1 MCDNMYGQ
9 LPRTTNIYSLI
20 CGVANAIIT
29 FLYFVADVVGREAV
43 YGCQG
48 KALPLVD
55 CGEGALYDILSIT
68 VYTTGDAAK
77 IQNANST
84 CITGVAECNRKILSK
99 AISIYMS

>member
-1 MCDNMYGQ
+1 M
-9 LPRTTNIYSLI
+9 LYSL
-20 CGVANAIIT
+20 

-55 CGEGALYDILSIT
+55 CGEGALYHILSIT

-99 AISIYMS
+99 AIPIFLHVWHSLHERSHLLINGILVYT